1 MNGFTLIETL
11 VAASAMA
18 ALALLSLTVVQ
29 FSADEAS
36 RQEKLTET
44 VTDVLRAHAILSAD
58 LTQAAPRRARRS
70 DGVKPQTAL
79 EARSVD
85 GEGIFLTFVRGGWE
99 RPLREPRPALQAV
112 AYRLSEGRVE
122 RGSRE
127 RIDGPGPFSWS
138 PVLEGVDGV
147 IVDFYENGQWSPGW
161 AGSPE
166 RPLPRALRLTVRLA
180 SDAGEFEHVAVLP
193 GGLR

>member
-18 ALALLSLTVVQ
+18 TLALLSLTVVQ
-29 FSADEAS
+29 FSADES
-36 RQEKLTET
+36 VRQEKMAST
-44 VTDVLRAHAILSAD
+44 VTDVLRAHAILTAD
-58 LTQAAPRRARRS
+58 LTQASPRRARRS

-85 GEGIFLTFVRGGWE
+85 GEGVFLTFVRGGWE
-99 RPLREPRPALQAV
+99 RPLREPRPSLQTV
-112 AYRLSEGRVE
+112 AYRLSDGRIE

-127 RIDGPGPFSWS
+127 RIDGPGAFSWS
-138 PVLEGVDGV
+138 PVLEGVNGV
-147 IVDFYENGQWSPGW
+147 VVDFYENDQWSPGW

-166 RPLPRALRLTVRLA
+166 RPLPRALRLRVQL
-180 SDAGEFEHVAVLP
+180 SSEAGEFEHVALLP